1 MNMLDEDCVAA
12 VLIGGASRRM
22 GVDKATLDI
31 GGVALGRVV
40 AEALGVNDGRMVI
53 ACGGT
58 AETAGAL
65 GLAHLADDRPG
76 EGPLVAT
83 ASVLRAFAGRDV
95 IIAACDL
102 GGLDRSTVKR
112 FEQPGLLGDHDVAVA
127 VVEHRQPSLARWAS
141 SALPFIDEMIAGG
154 GRSLH
159 GALDHLRVV
168 DVEVEPSVLVNL
180 NTPADFEAWQ
190 RL

>member
-1 MNMLDEDCVAA
+1 MLDEDCVAA

-22 GVDKATLDI
+22 GVDTATLDI

-76 EGPLVAT
+76 EV
-83 ASVLRAFAGRDV
+83 F
-95 IIAACDL
+95 CH
-102 GGLDRSTVKR
+102 
-112 FEQPGLLGDHDVAVA
+112 F
-127 VVEHRQPSLARWAS
+127 PSLPYQS
-141 SALPFIDEMIAGG
+141 LPGVAGYSYPFPDPQNQLRFLQNHQVQDVQLHS
-154 GRSLH
+154 RSL
-159 GALDHLRVV
+159 A
-168 DVEVEPSVLVNL
+168 SINL
-180 NTPADFEAWQ
+180 
-190 RL
+190 

>member
-1 MNMLDEDCVAA
+1 VNVLGENCVAA

-40 AEALGVNDGRMVI
+40 AEALGVNDGRTVI

-58 AETAGAL
+58 AETADVL

-102 GGLDRSTVKR
+102 GGLDRSTVNR
-112 FEQPGLLGDHDVAVA
+112 FEQPSLLGDHDVAVA
-127 VVEHRQPSLARWAS
+127 VVGKRQPSLMRWAS
-141 SALPFIDEMIAGG
+141 SALPLVDEIIEGG
-154 GRSLH
+154 VRSLH

-180 NTPADFEAWQ
+180 NTPADLEVW
-190 RL
+190 RGL